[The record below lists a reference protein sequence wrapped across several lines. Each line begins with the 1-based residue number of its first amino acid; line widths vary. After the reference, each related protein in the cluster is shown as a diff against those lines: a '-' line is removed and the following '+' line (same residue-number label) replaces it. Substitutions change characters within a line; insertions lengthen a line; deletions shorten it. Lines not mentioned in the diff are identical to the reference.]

1 MSRLGLLW
9 IVTRK
14 CSHNLWDRERRQTE
28 TGGWHVMMWGVLT
41 QLSTRLSTFTF
52 YSKGCHPFRR
62 QHSLSSRDRLTVN
75 YLHFG
80 YWNLIIIDNVSMK
93 WSWMKFRCNI
103 TFHYSPLPSGGTNH
117 TSRQL
122 RPVLRSER
130 ERDGLKNV
138 VFEVDTV
145 CVRSA
150 HTRGHSPDTW
160 PGGRRGGEGA
170 DSRSISSMSCL
181 S

>member
-103 TFHYSPLPSGGTNH
+103 TFHYSPLPSGGKNH
-117 TSRQL
+117 TSRPVPWSEGAGRIKKCRVWSWHSL
-122 RPVLRSER
+122 RQICTHP
-130 ERDGLKNV
+130 G
-138 VFEVDTV
+138 TQPW
-145 CVRSA
+145 
-150 HTRGHSPDTW
+150 HMTRGEER
-160 PGGRRGGEGA
+160 RRGGGQQ
-170 DSRSISSMSCL
+170 IYK
-181 S
+181 